1 MQTTPCW
8 NWFLL
13 SAWSGILLLR
23 HGGHALVLS
32 VSSNSNSSPFP
43 PILPSTPDQI
53 ARAAASAV
61 HAAWRDGIYR
71 QSIKLPLSEPMYGSK
86 EEGFVADRAIGWQ
99 GGPQE
104 TLRYLTP
111 LTMQVLQRL
120 APQQADTAG
129 LAPRIQQQFLLD
141 FDGSCLLTS
150 EHPAGAL
157 YDVQAVLQPNTD
169 DYYGT
174 TIANIETQA
183 TDRRLVVLVN
193 PAWRDR
199 TSWGF
204 FQRQEA
210 QRLILDR
217 FVTSFALDEFVV
229 RGNRISRWF
238 QYGGDHS
245 SLHPCQ
251 QEHAPWRI
259 YRAPLPYSNKKGK
272 DKTTAVAEYLGSFDE
287 KPEYAQ
293 LDQLLLLEM
302 KKDRE
307 STK

>member
-1 MQTTPCW
+1 M
-8 NWFLL
+8 LL
-13 SAWSGILLLR
+13 SSSD
-23 HGGHALVLS
+23 S
-32 VSSNSNSSPFP
+32 VSPPPF
-43 PILPSTPDQI
+43 LPSTPDQI
-53 ARAAASAV
+53 ARAAATAV

-71 QSIKLPLSEPMYGSK
+71 QSIKLPLSESMYGSK
-86 EEGFVADRAIGWQ
+86 EEGFIADRAIGWQ

-129 LAPRIQQQFLLD
+129 LTPRIQQQFLLD

-169 DYYGT
+169 DYYRT
-174 TIANIETQA
+174 TIANLEAQA
-183 TDRRLVVLVN
+183 TERRLVVLVN

-217 FVTSFALDEFVV
+217 FVTAGRVCRAWQSYQSVV
-229 RGNRISRWF
+229 PVR
-238 QYGGDHS
+238 S
-245 SLHPCQ
+245 SSKP
-251 QEHAPWRI
+251 
-259 YRAPLPYSNKKGK
+259 
-272 DKTTAVAEYLGSFDE
+272 TAGAVEDLSCAS
-287 KPEYAQ
+287 AVQ
-293 LDQLLLLEM
+293 
-302 KKDRE
+302 
-307 STK
+307 